1 MKKYLFLLITILSI
15 QSFAQTLGSGFS
27 DIDGNVY
34 RSVIIDS
41 QEWMAS
47 NLKVKHFQDGSPIT
61 YAQSD
66 KEWLIAAKNQS
77 AAWCYVDTILKDEVL
92 YNWYAVNDPRGL
104 APKDWFIPT
113 SSDFSALNNYI
124 ACIDVYSQ
132 SGTHVRDAV
141 GWGQVFVYTKCDSCY
156 RREVEIGL
164 SLDGKN
170 TTGFSAKPI
179 DTRII
184 SEDRNSY
191 LFLPSFNNHA
201 IWWSITS
208 VMSDM
213 GVTWELQEELVKG
226 KNDGGQGFSIR
237 CIKPKL

>member
-1 MKKYLFLLITILSI
+1 MKKYLLFLITIFSL
-15 QSFAQTLGSGFS
+15 QSYAQTLGFGLS

-41 QEWMAS
+41 QEWMAT
-47 NLKVKHFQDGSPIT
+47 NLKVKHFHDGSPIT

-104 APKDWFIPT
+104 APNDWFIPT
-113 SSDFSALNNYI
+113 SSDFSDLNNHI
-124 ACIDVYSQ
+124 ACIDVYSK
-132 SGTHVRDAV
+132 SGKHLRDSI
-141 GWGQVFVYTKCDSCY
+141 GWGQMFVFTKCDSCAY
-156 RREVEIGL
+156 GTNCQECQNRREVEIAL

-179 DTRII
+179 DTRRL
-184 SEDRNSY
+184 SADENSY
-191 LFLPSFNNHA
+191 LFFPSLINEA
-201 IWWSITS
+201 IWW
-208 VMSDM
+208 
-213 GVTWELQEELVKG
+213 
-226 KNDGGQGFSIR
+226 
-237 CIKPKL
+237 